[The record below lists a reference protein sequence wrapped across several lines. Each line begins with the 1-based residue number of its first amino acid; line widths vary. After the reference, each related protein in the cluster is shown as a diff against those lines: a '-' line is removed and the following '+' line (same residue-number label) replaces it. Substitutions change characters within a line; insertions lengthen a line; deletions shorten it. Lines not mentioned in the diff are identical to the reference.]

1 MARYV
6 FADRLIVR
14 AESVNATFYW
24 KIPTPK
30 PPSAPRNS
38 LIFLPRRAVLTFA
51 DRMRACRIPG
61 QKQNESRLSVE
72 VLGLIESN

>member
-38 LIFLPRRAVLTFA
+38 LIFLPHRAVLTFA
-51 DRMRACRIPG
+51 DRMRACRISG
-61 QKQNESRLSVE
+61 KNKMKSII
-72 VLGLIESN
+72 G